1 MRADPPEQ
9 LVRRNSTGAAMAN
22 IRVFAEDDVSAA
34 AALFARVYPEY
45 RWRSQDACETYFHEM
60 LFDNPWRDPEIPS
73 WVAEENGR
81 IAGFY
86 AVMPRRMLL
95 RGRPVRV
102 AVGCQFMMDP
112 DSRNSLAA
120 LQLTKACLS
129 GPQDLTLA
137 DGASAQAKRMWTAIG
152 GTAPLL
158 CSLHWTRLLRP
169 ARHAL
174 SLLEERGAVPR
185 PLALAGRP
193 PCAMA
198 DALFAR
204 LSPNRFLREG
214 AGLPDEALDP
224 ATMMSHFP
232 EITGG
237 SALQPVYDTASLAW
251 VLGQAARKQRHG
263 ELRSRA
269 VLGGQ
274 RRLIGWYLYYLK
286 AGGVGEVVQ
295 IAALDG
301 CFDQVL
307 QRLLLDAWRNGAT
320 ALHGRVEPRFAQELS
335 ARHCWLRLEGPW
347 TLIHSRDAEIVA
359 AIEKG
364 DAFLSRLEGEWWMR
378 FQGG

>member
-1 MRADPPEQ
+1 
-9 LVRRNSTGAAMAN
+9 MAN

-137 DGASAQAKRMWTAIG
+137 DGASAQAKRMWIAIG

-224 ATMMSHFP
+224 ATMMS
-232 EITGG
+232 
-237 SALQPVYDTASLAW
+237 
-251 VLGQAARKQRHG
+251 
-263 ELRSRA
+263 
-269 VLGGQ
+269 
-274 RRLIGWYLYYLK
+274 
-286 AGGVGEVVQ
+286 
-295 IAALDG
+295 
-301 CFDQVL
+301 
-307 QRLLLDAWRNGAT
+307 
-320 ALHGRVEPRFAQELS
+320 
-335 ARHCWLRLEGPW
+335 
-347 TLIHSRDAEIVA
+347 
-359 AIEKG
+359 
-364 DAFLSRLEGEWWMR
+364 
-378 FQGG
+378 